1 MPTKITS
8 SLRKDESSR
17 DFYKG
22 EYVKY
27 ILIGEEK
34 ERMGI
39 VFEKRIP
46 GRYRHSMAG
55 RYGRICRITGKK
67 SKKTIAPIV
76 YHSHYQP

>member
-39 VFEKRIP
+39 VFEKE
-46 GRYRHSMAG
+46 YLADTVTVWLED
-55 RYGRICRITGKK
+55 TGEFVVLPVKRVRK
-67 SKKTIAPIV
+67 L
-76 YHSHYQP
+76 

>member
-22 EYVKY
+22 EYVKC
-27 ILIGEEK
+27 ILMGEEK

-39 VFEKRIP
+39 VFEKE
-46 GRYRHSMAG
+46 YLAD
-55 RYGRICRITGKK
+55 TGEFVVLPVKRVRK
-67 SKKTIAPIV
+67 LQ
-76 YHSHYQP
+76 HQ